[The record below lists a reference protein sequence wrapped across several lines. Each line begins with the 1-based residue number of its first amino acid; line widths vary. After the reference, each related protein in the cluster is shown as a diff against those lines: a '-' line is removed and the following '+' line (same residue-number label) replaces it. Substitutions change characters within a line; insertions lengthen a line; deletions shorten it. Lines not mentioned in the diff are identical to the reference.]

1 MKQFARE
8 TEESEKLTELDF
20 ILMAIV
26 YDIEKERVGVSHI
39 NRTPLLDVPMTVSL
53 SPSEAVTLRT
63 RASCEKWGSTF
74 ARSPASTTRFPEG
87 VRAETPASTGTYPS
101 EMSVLF
107 LHATLATLIVVRFLL
122 TRKERCV
129 RPRPHFC
136 IPEALRSIPEVETMG
151 IAGVET

>member
-63 RASCEKWGSTF
+63 RAS
-74 ARSPASTTRFPEG
+74 
-87 VRAETPASTGTYPS
+87 
-101 EMSVLF
+101 
-107 LHATLATLIVVRFLL
+107 
-122 TRKERCV
+122 
-129 RPRPHFC
+129 
-136 IPEALRSIPEVETMG
+136 
-151 IAGVET
+151 